1 MGEVF
6 SNIFNKYFQ
15 KGRKSATVFDY
26 REKVQKTTGWFRDKF
41 LSGQGLEG
49 NVIALF
55 SRDRVSIRCHHF
67 I

>member
-1 MGEVF
+1 MGEFF

-15 KGRKSATVFDY
+15 KGHKSATVFDY
-26 REKVQKTTGWFRDKF
+26 REKVQKTTEWLRDKF

-55 SRDRVSIRCHHF
+55 SRDLMSIRCHRF